1 MKVLIDGD
9 SLVYTIGFASQ
20 KNIWQVYDVDEG
32 VVYFENES
40 KALCL
45 SWIEDQEGALGVLD
59 ISRRIEVSPVEHA
72 FHSIKVILQ
81 KISARAKA
89 NSYKIYLT
97 GPGNFREG
105 VATIL
110 GYKHNRLDAEKP
122 KLYTEI
128 RDYLVNVHKASV
140 VTGMEADDALS
151 IVHARSVS
159 GIPINIS
166 NDPAHTVFKHPEE
179 AIIAAIDKDL
189 RNIPGKHINFDKR
202 VAEND
207 EYKYIVISEEEGRH
221 TFWKQVLTGD
231 SSDNILGISGMGPTK
246 ADKVLDGLH
255 GKSEEDYFWAV
266 YGAYKKYY
274 GTEPFEYFRYDAYT
288 DTTATYRKRE
298 LKPEAEIL
306 PEQRL
311 AGTALIMLLENA
323 RLLWML
329 RELPNAEGTHWW
341 MPPMDWAEIEL
352 YDQNEQW
359 LAKDAEHKESLAP
372 EDQEPFSIWT
382 EGRGQWFWADDSG
395 TKHGKFSTEKK
406 TKADMKD
413 YQNQGPNTEAGTEE
427 EGFIAASEQSPD
439 EKATNVDPVHYDD
452 ATKAWC
458 FWNESWSILYGP
470 YDTEELAREGLE
482 VYAKSLEP
490 VVNVESH
497 GQTGGVT
504 AAVVNTKTPLVVSQ
518 YELVTEPV
526 IEEELLYGGKPG
538 GSMSADVSIWD
549 KEF

>member
-97 GPGNFREG
+97 GPGNFRES

-128 RDYLVNVHKASV
+128 RDYLVKVHKASV

-151 IVHARSVS
+151 IVHARSV
-159 GIPINIS
+159 GGDPINVS
-166 NDPAHTVFKHPEE
+166 NDPAHPVFRHPEE

-341 MPPMDWAEIEL
+341 MPPMDWDEIEL

-359 LAKDAEHKESLAP
+359 LAKDAEHKETLAP

-406 TKADMKD
+406 AKADMKSF
-413 YQNQGPNTEAGTEE
+413 QNQGPNTEAGTEE
-427 EGFIAASEQSPD
+427 AGFVAASEQSPD
-439 EKATNVDPVHYDD
+439 EKTTEVDPVHYDEP
-452 ATKAWC
+452 TRTWC
-458 FWNESWSILYGP
+458 FWDESWSIRYGT
-470 YDTEELAREGLE
+470 YETEELAREGLE
-482 VYAKSLEP
+482 AYAKSLEP
-490 VVNVESH
+490 VVAQERPEVLSDYTHTEQEVTDSIAAAQEYD
-497 GQTGGVT
+497 QTVT
-504 AAVVNTKTPLVVSQ
+504 S
-518 YELVTEPV
+518 
-526 IEEELLYGGKPG
+526 EETR
-538 GSMSADVSIWD
+538 DIWD